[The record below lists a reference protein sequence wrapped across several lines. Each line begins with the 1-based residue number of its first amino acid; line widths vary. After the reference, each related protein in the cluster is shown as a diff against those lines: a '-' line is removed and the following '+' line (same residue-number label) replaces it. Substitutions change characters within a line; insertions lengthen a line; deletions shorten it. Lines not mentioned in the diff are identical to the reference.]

1 MIELDVQ
8 EKCQNC
14 PNFSPTVNAID
25 ITSFGDNGKKI
36 MQIVYCINKD
46 FCNNIEDY
54 LKNQEE

>member
-1 MIELDVQ
+1 MIKLDVK

-25 ITSFGDNGKKI
+25 ITSFGDKGKKI
-36 MQIVYCINKD
+36 MQTVYCSNKD

-54 LKNQEE
+54 LRNQEK

>member
-25 ITSFGDNGKKI
+25 ITSLGDKGKKI
-36 MQIVYCINKD
+36 MQTVYCSNKD
-46 FCNNIEDY
+46 FCDNIEQH
-54 LKNQEE
+54 LRNSEE